1 MTLRLRLLLLL
12 VAIVAAG
19 LVISD
24 VVTYTSLRSFLVTQV
39 DNQLRVATFP
49 VGRALLPTSGSG
61 TAGSPSSVVAP
72 SVPPATPTPA
82 TPATPATPTTRAP
95 GGGTFGPGENFR
107 EPSRGTDRGVLV
119 PPGTYGE
126 LRDSGG
132 RVQAHVFFSY
142 GGKAPAIPALPGS
155 LPGSGGHSTTDL
167 FFTTSSTGTD
177 GVSYRVLAQPL
188 THDDGT
194 IVVAQPLTGLDSTL
208 QRLLLIELIVSALV
222 LMILGLISW
231 IMVRRDMRPLE
242 EMAVTAG
249 AIADGDLTQR
259 VSRVTPGSEV
269 GQLGM
274 AFNTMIEKI
283 EEAFGAR
290 AASENKLRR
299 FLADAS
305 HELRTPLT
313 SILGYSEIFDLGIRD
328 RPAELATAMRN
339 IKNEAARMGTLVDD
353 LFLLAQLDRERPLAR
368 DPFDLTE
375 VAAQSVAS
383 ARVSAPDRVVTLVVD
398 GPVTMIGDLQRMRQV
413 VDNLLV
419 NAILH
424 TPDTAAID
432 VGVRLDGDEAILSV
446 HDNGQGIDPAV
457 ASRIFEPFFRS
468 DPSRTRATGGA
479 GLGLAIVSAIVEA
492 HGGRVT
498 LLEGKGTTFEVR
510 VPAAAGSLSSGG
522 KTPTADTGGA
532 QPSR

>member
-12 VAIVAAG
+12 VTIVAAG

-61 TAGSPSSVVAP
+61 TGGSSSSVVAP
-72 SVPPATPTPA
+72 SVPPATPV
-82 TPATPATPTTRAP
+82 TPTTRAP

-107 EPSRGTDRGVLV
+107 EPSHGTDRGVLV

-126 LRDSGG
+126 LRDAGG

-142 GGKAPAIPALPGS
+142 GGKAPAIPAIPGS

-188 THDDGT
+188 AHDDGT

-242 EMAVTAG
+242 EMAETAG
-249 AIADGDLTQR
+249 AIAEGDLTQR

-328 RPAELATAMRN
+328 RPADLATAMRH

-368 DPFDLTE
+368 EPFDLTE

-383 ARVSAPDRVVTLVVD
+383 VRVSAPDRVVTLVVG
-398 GPVTMIGDLQRMRQV
+398 GPVTMIGDIQRMRQV

-498 LLEGKGTTFEVR
+498 LLEGEGTTFEVR
-510 VPAAAGSLSSGG
+510 VPAAAGNLSSGG
-522 KTPTADTGGA
+522 ATPTADTRGA

>member
-12 VAIVAAG
+12 VVIVAAG

-61 TAGSPSSVVAP
+61 TGASSTSAVSPSVTPVTPVTSV
-72 SVPPATPTPA
+72 
-82 TPATPATPTTRAP
+82 TPTTRAS
-95 GGGTFGPGENFR
+95 GGGTTRPGENFR
-107 EPSRGTDRGVLV
+107 GSPHGADRGVLV

-126 LRDSGG
+126 LRDAGG

-142 GGKAPAIPALPGS
+142 GSKAPAIPAIPGS

-177 GVSYRVLAQPL
+177 GVSYRALARPL
-188 THDDGT
+188 TDDVGT

-208 QRLLLIELIVSALV
+208 QRLLLIEIIVSALV
-222 LMILGLISW
+222 LMILGLISS
-231 IMVRRDMRPLE
+231 IMVRRDMRRLE

-328 RPAELATAMRN
+328 RPADLATAMRH

-353 LFLLAQLDRERPLAR
+353 LFLLDRK
-368 DPFDLTE
+368 
-375 VAAQSVAS
+375 SV
-383 ARVSAPDRVVTLVVD
+383 V
-398 GPVTMIGDLQRMRQV
+398 
-413 VDNLLV
+413 
-419 NAILH
+419 
-424 TPDTAAID
+424 
-432 VGVRLDGDEAILSV
+432 
-446 HDNGQGIDPAV
+446 
-457 ASRIFEPFFRS
+457 
-468 DPSRTRATGGA
+468 
-479 GLGLAIVSAIVEA
+479 
-492 HGGRVT
+492 
-498 LLEGKGTTFEVR
+498 
-510 VPAAAGSLSSGG
+510 
-522 KTPTADTGGA
+522 
-532 QPSR
+532 

>member
-12 VAIVAAG
+12 VTIVAAG

-49 VGRALLPTSGSG
+49 VGRALLPPSGSG
-61 TAGSPSSVVAP
+61 TVGSSSSVGAP
-72 SVPPATPTPA
+72 SVP
-82 TPATPATPTTRAP
+82 PATPATPTTRAP

-107 EPSRGTDRGVLV
+107 VSPHGTDRGVLV

-126 LRDSGG
+126 LRDASG

-142 GGKAPAIPALPGS
+142 GGKAPAIPAIPGS

-242 EMAVTAG
+242 EMAETAE

-328 RPAELATAMRN
+328 RPADLATAMRN

-368 DPFDLTE
+368 EPFDLTE

-383 ARVSAPDRVVTLVVD
+383 VRVSAPDRVVTLVVG
-398 GPVTMIGDLQRMRQV
+398 GPVTMIGDIQRMRQV

-468 DPSRTRATGGA
+468 DPSRARATGGA

-498 LLEGKGTTFEVR
+498 LLEGEGTTFEVR
-510 VPAAAGSLSSGG
+510 VPAAAENLSSGG
-522 KTPTADTGGA
+522 ATPTADTNGV

>member
-1 MTLRLRLLLLL
+1 LTLRLRLLLLL
-12 VAIVAAG
+12 VVIVAAG

-61 TAGSPSSVVAP
+61 TGASSSSAVSPSVLP
-72 SVPPATPTPA
+72 SVTPV
-82 TPATPATPTTRAP
+82 TPTTRAP
-95 GGGTFGPGENFR
+95 GGGTSRPDETFR
-107 EPSRGTDRGVLV
+107 VPPRGADRGVLV

-126 LRDSGG
+126 LRDASG

-142 GGKAPAIPALPGS
+142 GSKAPAIPAIPGS

-167 FFTTSSTGTD
+167 FFTASSTGTD
-177 GVSYRVLAQPL
+177 GVSYRALARPL
-188 THDDGT
+188 ADDAGT

-208 QRLLLIELIVSALV
+208 QRLLLIETIVSALV
-222 LMILGLISW
+222 LMILGLVSW

-259 VSRVTPGSEV
+259 VSYVTPGSEV

-274 AFNTMIEKI
+274 AFNTMIEEI
-283 EEAFGAR
+283 EGAFGAR

-328 RPAELATAMRN
+328 RPADLATAMRN

-353 LFLLAQLDRERPLAR
+353 LFLLAQLDHERPLAR
-368 DPFDLTE
+368 EPFDLAE

-383 ARVSAPDRVVTLVVD
+383 VRVSSPDRVVTLVVG
-398 GPVTMIGDLQRMRQV
+398 GPVVMVGDLQRMRQV

-419 NAILH
+419 NAVLH

-432 VGVRLDGDEAILSV
+432 VGVHLDRDEAILSV
-446 HDNGQGIDPAV
+446 HDNGPGIDPAV

-498 LLEGKGTTFEVR
+498 LLEGEGTTFEVR
-510 VPAAAGSLSSGG
+510 VPAAAEDPSSGNA
-522 KTPTADTGGA
+522 PSVADTRGV
-532 QPSR
+532 QPLP

>member
-12 VAIVAAG
+12 VVIVAAG

-61 TAGSPSSVVAP
+61 TGASSTSGVSPSV
-72 SVPPATPTPA
+72 TPVTPV
-82 TPATPATPTTRAP
+82 TPTTRAP
-95 GGGTFGPGENFR
+95 GGGTFRPGENFR
-107 EPSRGTDRGVLV
+107 GSPHGADRGVLV

-126 LRDSGG
+126 LRDAGG

-142 GGKAPAIPALPGS
+142 GSKAPAIPAIPGS

-177 GVSYRVLAQPL
+177 GVSYRALARPL
-188 THDDGT
+188 TDDVGT

-208 QRLLLIELIVSALV
+208 QRLLLIEIIVSALV

-328 RPAELATAMRN
+328 RPADLATAMRN

-353 LFLLAQLDRERPLAR
+353 LFLLAQLDQERPLAR
-368 DPFDLTE
+368 DSFDLAE

-383 ARVSAPDRVVTLVVD
+383 VRVSAPDRVVTLVVG
-398 GPVTMIGDLQRMRQV
+398 GPVTMVGDLQRMRQV

-419 NAILH
+419 NAVLH
-424 TPDTAAID
+424 TPDAAAID
-432 VGVRLDGDEAILSV
+432 VGVHLDGDEVILSV
-446 HDNGQGIDPAV
+446 HDSGPGIGPAV

-479 GLGLAIVSAIVEA
+479 GLGLAIVTAIVEA

-498 LLEGKGTTFEVR
+498 LLEGEGTTFEVR
-510 VPAAAGSLSSGG
+510 VPAAAENLSSGG
-522 KTPTADTGGA
+522 ATPAADTRGV
-532 QPSR
+532 QPSH

>member
-1 MTLRLRLLLLL
+1 
-12 VAIVAAG
+12 
-19 LVISD
+19 
-24 VVTYTSLRSFLVTQV
+24 
-39 DNQLRVATFP
+39 
-49 VGRALLPTSGSG
+49 
-61 TAGSPSSVVAP
+61 
-72 SVPPATPTPA
+72 
-82 TPATPATPTTRAP
+82 
-95 GGGTFGPGENFR
+95 
-107 EPSRGTDRGVLV
+107 
-119 PPGTYGE
+119 
-126 LRDSGG
+126 
-132 RVQAHVFFSY
+132 VQAHVFFSY
-142 GGKAPAIPALPGS
+142 GSKAPAIPAIPGS

-177 GVSYRVLAQPL
+177 GVSYRALARPL
-188 THDDGT
+188 TDDVGT

-208 QRLLLIELIVSALV
+208 QRLLLIEIIVSALV

-328 RPAELATAMRN
+328 RPADLATAMRN

-353 LFLLAQLDRERPLAR
+353 LFLLAQLDQERPLAR
-368 DPFDLTE
+368 DSFDLAE

-383 ARVSAPDRVVTLVVD
+383 VRVSAPDRVVTLVVG
-398 GPVTMIGDLQRMRQV
+398 GPVTMVGDLQRMRQV

-419 NAILH
+419 NAVLH
-424 TPDTAAID
+424 APDAAID
-432 VGVRLDGDEAILSV
+432 VGVHLDGDEVILSV
-446 HDNGQGIDPAV
+446 HDNGPGIGPAV

-479 GLGLAIVSAIVEA
+479 GLGLAIVTAIVEA

-498 LLEGKGTTFEVR
+498 LLEGEGTTFEVR
-510 VPAAAGSLSSGG
+510 VPAAAENLSSGG
-522 KTPTADTGGA
+522 AAPAADTRGV